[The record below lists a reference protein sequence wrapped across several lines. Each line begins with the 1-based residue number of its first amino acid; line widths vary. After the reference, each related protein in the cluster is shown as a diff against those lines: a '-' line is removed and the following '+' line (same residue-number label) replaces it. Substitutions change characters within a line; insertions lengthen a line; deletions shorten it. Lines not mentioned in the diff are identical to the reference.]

1 MKREYY
7 SSTIKD
13 FELADSEWILGQL
26 LINDEFETTDLQKNA
41 WRDEIAIMK
50 SQSFQIARGEIAFEY
65 TIPRVEHRV
74 DVVHIIDG
82 TIFLLEFKF
91 GDREYKKPLMIR

>member
-26 LINDEFETTDLQKNA
+26 LINDKFETTDLQKNA
-41 WRDEIAIMK
+41 
-50 SQSFQIARGEIAFEY
+50 
-65 TIPRVEHRV
+65 
-74 DVVHIIDG
+74 
-82 TIFLLEFKF
+82 
-91 GDREYKKPLMIR
+91 